1 MWHGHE
7 SCTPARSSQHS
18 SGPGDITVLVVT
30 VGPWSTVQC
39 EACAV
44 CRMLARLLSSVEVQ
58 SFKPKLGLEMLLDAA
73 KVSLC
78 TFMEILK

>member
-1 MWHGHE
+1 M
-7 SCTPARSSQHS
+7 
-18 SGPGDITVLVVT
+18 GPG
-30 VGPWSTVQC
+30 SSVQC

-44 CRMLARLLSSVEVQ
+44 CRMLARLLSSAEVQ